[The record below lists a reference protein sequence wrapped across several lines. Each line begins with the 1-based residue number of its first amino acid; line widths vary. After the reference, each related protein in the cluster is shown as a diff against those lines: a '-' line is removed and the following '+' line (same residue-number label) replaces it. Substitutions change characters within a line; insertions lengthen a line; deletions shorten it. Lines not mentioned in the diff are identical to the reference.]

1 MLKSLS
7 HTRLCAVFAL
17 CVGGP
22 AFAAYDG
29 TVSMSGCPT
38 VTLRVDDISS
48 ATAWG
53 AHFSLSSSE
62 NGYGGTYPECHIT
75 PDSSDN
81 LVVLC
86 YDGYL
91 SSSYHTNAFRLDLGP
106 REDVESVTFDVGMRG
121 VDVRAGRYS
130 TNAYTSELIQYPVEG
145 HFPMRESTGFCASSF
160 TSSGSTPSRS
170 STLYYKANGVF
181 TGTTGR
187 TGSGHTLTVTSP

>member
-1 MLKSLS
+1 MSVHKSFVCVASLS
-7 HTRLCAVFAL
+7 AL
-17 CVGGP
+17 FVGAP

-38 VTLRVDDISS
+38 VTLRVDDVSS
-48 ATAWG
+48 ATGWG

-62 NGYGGTYPECHIT
+62 NGYGGIYPECHIT
-75 PDSSDN
+75 ADASDN

-106 REDVESVTFDVGMRG
+106 RSGVEYLSFDVGQRG
-121 VDVRAGRYS
+121 VDVRAVRDS
-130 TNAYTSELIQYPVEG
+130 TNSYTSELIQYPVEG

-160 TSSGSTPSRS
+160 TSSGSTASKS
-170 STLYYKANGVF
+170 STLYYKADGVF
-181 TGTTGR
+181 TSTSGR
-187 TGSGHTLTVTSP
+187 TGSGYSLTVDSL